1 MKAQSFNDWNH
12 PGTPIYYFVFVISKI
27 IGGLQYENFSKF
39 VYAHNFFTFLIYVAS
54 INYFFNFFRKYLSNF
69 TLLLSV
75 LFFNS
80 FYMSLHT
87 LEFIDPTNYLL
98 PLAMI
103 LSVQTF
109 KILTKEINFKSISK
123 FSLVLILALFIKL
136 SFLPFVISSIIA
148 FFLKNFFL

>member
-1 MKAQSFNDWNH
+1 
-12 PGTPIYYFVFVISKI
+12 
-27 IGGLQYENFSKF
+27 
-39 VYAHNFFTFLIYVAS
+39 
-54 INYFFNFFRKYLSNF
+54 
-69 TLLLSV
+69 
-75 LFFNS
+75 
-80 FYMSLHT
+80 MSLHT

-148 FFLKNFFL
+148 FFLRIFYEFEIKRSLFKLLQFVSVSFIFTLLWNFPIIGRILNNICCYIYKKRYSFKFWCI